1 MSADAQQAADPQ
13 TRPGWRAHI
22 EVTCRPGV
30 LDPEAKAI
38 QEALERLGI
47 EGLGATRVGKLFE
60 IDLDAADAAAAER
73 AVERMCSELLA
84 HPVVEDYRYRLE
96 PAGGNGR

>member
-1 MSADAQQAADPQ
+1 MSGETEAQ
-13 TRPGWRAHI
+13 TSPGWRAHI

-30 LDPEAKAI
+30 LDPEAKAVS
-38 QEALERLGI
+38 EALERLGI
-47 EGLGATRVGKLFE
+47 DGLGETRVGKLFE

-73 AVERMCSELLA
+73 VVERMCSELLA

-96 PAGGNGR
+96 PAGGRRR